1 MAYVYQVKHKETGEF
16 YIGSKYAM
24 RATPDNTKDYLGS
37 IKGKSKRCSR
47 YKYLISNERHLLDK
61 TIIGIFDNKED
72 ALKCEIKLH
81 SELFDN
87 PLCLN
92 GAKQTSS
99 GFSASFI
106 GEKHQMYG
114 KTHSEQSKEKMRLA
128 KLGKKRGS
136 YSLEHR
142 EKIGL
147 AQIGRVFTE
156 EHKNKLRLAKIGTTR
171 IVKKIVCPHC
181 NKQGGVCGM
190 TRYHFDNC
198 KNKGQ

>member
-24 RATPDNTKDYLGS
+24 GATPDNTENYLGS
-37 IKGKSKRCSR
+37 VKGKS
-47 YKYLISNERHLLDK
+47 
-61 TIIGIFDNKED
+61 
-72 ALKCEIKLH
+72 
-81 SELFDN
+81 
-87 PLCLN
+87 
-92 GAKQTSS
+92 
-99 GFSASFI
+99 
-106 GEKHQMYG
+106 
-114 KTHSEQSKEKMRLA
+114 
-128 KLGKKRGS
+128 GS

-142 EKIGL
+142 EKIKL

-198 KNKGQ
+198 KDKGQ